1 VNLPLSLNTTQKN
14 KLSNYLTFLIKKKK
28 SNFTTNQET
37 LETVKMKKSKQNNE
51 LDAALP
57 ELEFGQPANERT
69 KLIGSA
75 SRKSGAVMDL
85 RVNLG
90 GQKSN
95 QEIKQVNTKTVCDYV
110 EALNKVD
117 ADCINQYYD

>member
-95 QEIKQVNTKTVCDYV
+95 QEIK
-110 EALNKVD
+110 
-117 ADCINQYYD
+117 